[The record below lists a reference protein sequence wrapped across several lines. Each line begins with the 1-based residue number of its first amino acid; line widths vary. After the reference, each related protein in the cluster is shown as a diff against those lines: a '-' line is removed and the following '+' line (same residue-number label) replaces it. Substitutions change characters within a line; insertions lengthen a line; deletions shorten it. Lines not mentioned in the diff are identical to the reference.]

1 MLTLHDNMIVTAI
14 LMTPKALEINMT
26 GHADYAEHGKDIV
39 CAAVSSITEAVVN
52 RMLRLYPEDATIK
65 TDDGE
70 LHFRIELPYALKDY
84 DNILELLTLFVNH
97 INDIATAYPDN
108 VAKVIKNYQFE

>member
-1 MLTLHDNMIVTAI
+1 MIVTST

-52 RMLRLYPEDATIK
+52 RLCRFYPEETKVITK
-65 TDDGE
+65 DGE
-70 LHFRIELPYALKDY
+70 LHFRITLPNALKDY
-84 DNILELLTLFVNH
+84 DNVLELLTLFVDH
-97 INDIATAYPDN
+97 MNDIAEAYPDN
-108 VAKVIKNYQFE
+108 VAKVIKNYEFE